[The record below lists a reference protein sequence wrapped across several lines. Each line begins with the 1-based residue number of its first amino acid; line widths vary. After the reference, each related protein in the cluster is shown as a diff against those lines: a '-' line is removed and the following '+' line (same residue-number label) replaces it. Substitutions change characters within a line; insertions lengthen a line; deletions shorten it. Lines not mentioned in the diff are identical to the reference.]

1 MIYRDINGKL
11 KVYFS
16 RQDVIDAL
24 EKWRQKPET
33 KEMIARLATERRDII
48 DKVLAET
55 RTKSK

>member
-33 KEMIARLATERRDII
+33 KEMIAKIATERHRFI
-48 DKVLAET
+48 DNVLADA
-55 RTKSK
+55 RARKK